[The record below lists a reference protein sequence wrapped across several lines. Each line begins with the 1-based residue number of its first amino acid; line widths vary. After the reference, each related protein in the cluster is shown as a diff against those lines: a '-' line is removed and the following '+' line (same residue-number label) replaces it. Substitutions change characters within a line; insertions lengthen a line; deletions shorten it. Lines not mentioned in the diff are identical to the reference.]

1 MVLLNHSFCKLKI
14 HLLPCTSENM
24 KAMKSGT
31 RGGNMRITL
40 LLLTL
45 LMATC
50 KQKEV
55 IELPPQKV
63 NVIRAVQ
70 QDVPLY
76 EEFVSQVYGASDVDI
91 RTRVEGWVT
100 AIDFKEGSRVKKGA
114 LLYTIDD
121 IEYKNRVDRA
131 ASDLTR
137 AKTELVRA
145 ENELSRVRPLTEL
158 NALSKKDLDNAIA
171 SYEAAKAHVSAT
183 EATLQNARVE
193 LGYTRVY
200 APFDGVAGISNV
212 RVGDYVS
219 RTGGTSVLTTVS
231 SIEAVRVRFQISE
244 REYLRLAQMTPEEL
258 SNARKDVQLLLA
270 DGSIYSEKGQINFAD
285 REIDPKTGTLTVE
298 ASFPNPKGL
307 LRPGL
312 FVKTRVLLNMVPN
325 AVLVPQRSVFQLQNL
340 SQLYTVTDS
349 STLKATTVV
358 TGPKVGDGWIIKS
371 GLKAGD
377 RVAVI
382 GNASLTPNSKIE
394 VVEQKWPEETNQ

>member
-1 MVLLNHSFCKLKI
+1 
-14 HLLPCTSENM
+14 
-24 KAMKSGT
+24 MKSNYLFSAGL
-31 RGGNMRITL
+31 ILAL
-40 LLLTL
+40 L
-45 LMATC
+45 AGC
-50 KQKEV
+50 GKKEALV
-55 IELPPQKV
+55 LPPQKV
-63 NVIRAVQ
+63 NVIKAIQ

-76 EEFVSQVYGASDVDI
+76 EDFVAQVYGAADVDI

-100 AIDFKEGSRVKKGA
+100 TIEFKEGSKVKKGA
-114 LLYTIDD
+114 LLYVIDD

-131 ASDLTR
+131 ASELAR

-145 ENELSRVRPLTEL
+145 DNELGRVRPLTEL

-171 SYEAAKAHVSAT
+171 SYDAAKAQVGAT
-183 EATLQNARVE
+183 EATLQNAKVE

-200 APFDGVAGISNV
+200 APFDGIAGISNV

-219 RTGGTSVLTTVS
+219 RVGGSSVLTTVS
-231 SIEAVRVRFQISE
+231 SIEGVRVRFQISE
-244 REYLRLAQMTPEEL
+244 REYLRIAQMTAEEL
-258 SNARKDVQLLLA
+258 ASARKDVQLILA
-270 DGSIYSEKGQINFAD
+270 DGSVYSEKGQINFAD

-298 ASFPNPKGL
+298 AIFSNPKGL

-312 FVKTRVLLNMVPN
+312 FVKTRVLMSTAQG

-340 SQLYTVTDS
+340 TQLYTVTDS

-371 GLKAGD
+371 GLKPGD

-394 VVEQKWPEETNQ
+394 VVEIKWPEEAKQ